1 MTEQSSPA
9 DERRPNSEI
18 LRDLVQTFSDEA
30 QNAAKNRA
38 TELNYALDRG
48 SIPFEETLIN
58 LGLDRDVLLKSIETS
73 ALTHCL

>member
-1 MTEQSSPA
+1 MTEQLSPA

-38 TELNYALDRG
+38 TE
-48 SIPFEETLIN
+48 
-58 LGLDRDVLLKSIETS
+58 
-73 ALTHCL
+73 